1 MSMEERALVS
11 VVIPTYRRDQVL
23 LDTIEHLLRAAARA
37 SEILVVDQTPRH
49 AVGTERR
56 LRKLDAEGS
65 IRWVRLDRPSIPRA
79 MNTGLA
85 RAKEEIVLFLDDD
98 VVPEEGLVPAHARA
112 HNETGVAV
120 VAGRVIQPWEVDG
133 AARDEDGFRF
143 SSQRRARVTEFMGG
157 NFSVKRSVALRI
169 GGFDENFVH
178 AAYRFE
184 ADFADRARA
193 AGGHIL
199 FEPAASVRHLKA
211 AEGGTR
217 AYGNHLRTAMPSHAV
232 GEYYYL
238 LRRWWLP
245 GRLRRLIARPIAAVK
260 TRHHLRR
267 PWWIPVTLTAEMLAL
282 GWAALLALR
291 GPRYPDWS
299 ER

>member
-1 MSMEERALVS
+1 MSLGQRTPVS

-23 LDTIEHLLRAAARA
+23 LDTIAHLLRAAARA

-56 LRKLDAEGS
+56 LGQLDADGS
-65 IRWVRLDRPSIPRA
+65 IRWVRLGRPSIPRA

-98 VVPEEGLVPAHARA
+98 VVPDEGLVAAHARA
-112 HNETGVAV
+112 HEEPGVAV
-120 VAGRVIQPWEVDG
+120 VAGRVVQPWEADG
-133 AARDEDGFRF
+133 AAEDEGGFRF
-143 SSQRRARVTEFMGG
+143 SSQRRAWATEFMGG
-157 NFSVKRSVALRI
+157 NFSIKRSVALRI

-184 ADFADRARA
+184 ADFADRVRA
-193 AGGHIL
+193 AGGQIL
-199 FEPAASVRHLKA
+199 FEPAASLRHLKA

-217 AYGNHLRTAMPSHAV
+217 AYGNHLRTVMPSHAV

-245 GRLRRLIARPIAAVK
+245 GRLLRLVARPIAAVR